1 MTVEDAIARR
11 RSVRSY
17 SAASMS
23 LEELSRL
30 LRCSAGVTDERH
42 SLRAAPSAGA
52 TYPIEVYA
60 AAARVEGLAMGIYRY
75 LVSPDELATVLEGD
89 YRRELRGAALGQR
102 MVADANAVLILSAV
116 FDRTAGRYTDRAMRY
131 IFMEAGHIAQNA
143 CLVATSMGLGTCAIG
158 AFEDEGVNRVLG
170 LDGKNESALY
180 LVAVGKV

>member
-1 MTVEDAIARR
+1 
-11 RSVRSY
+11 
-17 SAASMS
+17 MS

-30 LRCSAGVTDERH
+30 LHCSAGVTDERH
-42 SLRAAPSAGA
+42 GLRAAPSAGA

-60 AAARVEGLAMGIYRY
+60 AVARVEGLPMGIYRY
-75 LVSPDELATVLEGD
+75 LVSSDELAVVREGD

-102 MVADANAVLILSAV
+102 MVADANLVLALSAV
-116 FDRTAGRYTDRAMRY
+116 FERIVGRYRERATRY

-158 AFEDEGVNRVLG
+158 AFQDEGVNRVLG
-170 LDGKNESALY
+170 LDGNNESALY